1 MPLCHQGFWASG
13 WQIGSTLFWKRV
25 EVVKYYLGKNYLK
38 TRTIEFCLLIWFS
51 WLPPCPSFFVFVSV
65 HRDSLY
71 ILLHFSF
78 FLFLGAM
85 PAVTTSS
92 KSSSAWP
99 RPPSSTLLIGRYQ
112 NLRLLW
118 IHASGWDGM
127 GSHNFLAL
135 RPYLFILPP
144 CTGRRRTGKLDEWE
158 LRHVGVGICFWL
170 HRGLNVVCRYC
181 DQKA

>member
-1 MPLCHQGFWASG
+1 MPPGFLGLWMADGINFFLEESG
-13 WQIGSTLFWKRV
+13 NGQIL
-25 EVVKYYLGKNYLK
+25 LGKNNLK

-99 RPPSSTLLIGRYQ
+99 RPPPSTLLIGRYQ

-127 GSHNFLAL
+127 GSHNFSAL

-158 LRHVGVGICFWL
+158 LRHIGVGICFWL
-170 HRGLNVVCRYC
+170 HHGLSVVCRCC